1 MQEATLRHA
10 CVHNWSLCVHEV
22 SRGQA
27 MQSQAKL
34 GQTKPSQDKPSKA
47 KRSKANAKL
56 RFNFGRSRCI
66 LSSSKSKGKSK
77 GFHAK
82 LAKYLGE
89 RGGYPRQRP
98 RGAQECP
105 RGAQEH
111 SSRPRILPQT
121 LPTSTAKRSRTKH
134 CFGKRFFS
142 DFSQL

>member
-1 MQEATLRHA
+1 
-10 CVHNWSLCVHEV
+10 
-22 SRGQA
+22 

-82 LAKYLGE
+82 LAKNLGE
-89 RGGYPRQRP
+89 RGGYPRQH
-98 RGAQECP
+98 P

-111 SSRPRILPQT
+111 PEGTQERPRDGQEAPKSPPI
-121 LPTSTAKRSRTKH
+121 
-134 CFGKRFFS
+134 
-142 DFSQL
+142 